1 MFRVQ
6 VYQWVVAT
14 DGAGWLDRELA
25 LPFAPSPGLVL
36 DGISRSED
44 GLTVDLVAWD
54 AAGQRF
60 RVYLEHDTAKT
71 QSRAGRLG
79 FYGAGWRFRPAE
91 PGESP
96 RGANG
101 RPRE

>member
-1 MFRVQ
+1 MRPSIGWPVFRVQ

-25 LPFAPSPGLVL
+25 LPFAPFPGLAL

-44 GLTVDLVAWD
+44 GLGVSLVAWD
-54 AAGQRF
+54 VAEQLF

-71 QSRAGRLG
+71 QDLAGLLGSYGGSRSRVE
-79 FYGAGWRFRPAE
+79 GA
-91 PGESP
+91 
-96 RGANG
+96 
-101 RPRE
+101 

>member
-6 VYQWVVAT
+6 VYQGVVAT

-25 LPFAPSPGLVL
+25 LPFAPFPGPAL

-44 GLTVDLVAWD
+44 GLDVSLVAWD
-54 AAGQRF
+54 VAGQLF
-60 RVYLEHDTAKT
+60 RVYLEHDTART
-71 QSRAGRLG
+71 QGLAGRLG
-79 FYGAGWRFRPAE
+79 FYSEGWRFAPAG
-91 PGESP
+91 PGVRP
-96 RGANG
+96 RGAHG